1 MICQSYP
8 NKAEKIFQELA
19 EFQMN
24 NIIQIKIVGEGIWES
39 SVANTWDIVQ
49 PSQKFITLTV
59 S

>member
-24 NIIQIKIVGEGIWES
+24 NIIQIKIVGEGI
-39 SVANTWDIVQ
+39 
-49 PSQKFITLTV
+49 
-59 S
+59 